1 MRAEELLKPRFEV
14 IADYPYNPHDIG
26 AIIEAR
32 KNNSSIHQTTI
43 AYTDEF
49 GEKVNQMNLCM
60 PKSFEKYP
68 HLFRKLNWWEYRKV
82 EDMPKKV
89 TLLNDKEKT
98 IYNIEEWDMELLV
111 GWIDKKTRVC
121 CSLTTFNPEYG
132 YIPVD

>member
-1 MRAEELLKPRFEV
+1 MNTKQLLEPRFLV
-14 IADYPYNPHDIG
+14 IADFPDSDFKVG
-26 AIIEAR
+26 EIEDR
-32 KNNSSIHQTTI
+32 
-43 AYTDEF
+43 DW
-49 GEKVNQMNLCM
+49 
-60 PKSFEKYP
+60 EKYVNGEDETDGILWKISDFP
-68 HLFRKLNWWEYRKV
+68 HLFKKLNWWEYRKV